1 MKANVIV
8 RLKSQVLDPQ
18 GETIRA
24 ALDTLGY
31 SNVKE
36 VRQGKHFEI
45 SLEATSQ
52 QEAESQAREIA
63 ERVLSNP
70 VLETFDVEVA
80 D

>member
-31 SNVKE
+31 RNVKE
-36 VRQGKHFEI
+36 VRQGKHFEL
-45 SLEATSQ
+45 SLETTSR

>member
-1 MKANVIV
+1 LKANVIV

-31 SNVKE
+31 RNVKE
-36 VRQGKHFEI
+36 VRQGKHFEL
-45 SLEATSQ
+45 SLETTSR